1 MALGSDTAK
10 KNITQHRPAGLP
22 EKNYNTALAAGW
34 MSELLCY
41 NHFFVRESFR
51 IKFGLEPDA
60 LMATTLYSVVA
71 ITIAMVMDC
80 TVLTMPR

>member
-10 KNITQHRPAGLP
+10 TNITQHRPAGLA
-22 EKNYNTALAAGW
+22 ENNHNTALAAGW

-41 NHFFVRESFR
+41 NYFFVRKLFR

-60 LMATTLYSVVA
+60 LAG
-71 ITIAMVMDC
+71 
-80 TVLTMPR
+80 